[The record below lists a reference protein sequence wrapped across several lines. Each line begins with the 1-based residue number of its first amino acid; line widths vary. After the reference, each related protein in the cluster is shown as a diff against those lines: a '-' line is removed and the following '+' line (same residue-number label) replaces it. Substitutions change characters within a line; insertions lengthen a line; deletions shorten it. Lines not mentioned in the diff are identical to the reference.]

1 MPVVEAWPD
10 CHCGSSGPRGRRI
23 ATRIY
28 AIHLARFK
36 SRATA
41 SASLSPPLTAG
52 YDAGYGDGANMLRR
66 HFLKAAGGTVVLPT
80 LPTFAW
86 ADAYPSRPVRIIAGF
101 AAGGGVD
108 ITARLIGQW
117 LNERL
122 GQPFVT
128 ENRTGADGNIA
139 TEAVVNAAAD
149 GYTLLLATLPNA
161 VNASLYP
168 HLKFDFLRD
177 IAPVAG
183 VIRVPLVVLV
193 NPAVPVSSIPEL
205 IAYAKADP
213 GKLNLASAGT
223 GSAPHMAAELFNS
236 MAGISMLHVPCRGQ
250 GPALTDLI
258 GGQVQILFGAAPG
271 TVDYIKTGKL
281 RALAVTSATSAEV
294 LKDLPTIASSVP
306 GYDAGQWYGIAAPKN
321 TAADI
326 IGRLNKE
333 INAAF
338 TDATMTSRFAA
349 ISGEP
354 IGGTPEQFGKLIA
367 DETGKWAKVVKF
379 AGIRID

>member
-236 MAGISMLHVPCRGQ
+236 MAGISMLHVPYRGQ